1 MTSKQVCI
9 YICGFGVLCGV
20 AEYLPTK
27 LGLARSILIYLI
39 LFAVLSFGYVVVY
52 KYRRKKKLEDKE
64 NAQPKH

>member
-27 LGLARSILIYLI
+27 LGLTRSILIYFI
-39 LFAVLSFGYVVVY
+39 LFVVFSLVYVAVY
-52 KYRRKKKLEDKE
+52 KYLRKKKLEDKE
-64 NAQPKH
+64 DE